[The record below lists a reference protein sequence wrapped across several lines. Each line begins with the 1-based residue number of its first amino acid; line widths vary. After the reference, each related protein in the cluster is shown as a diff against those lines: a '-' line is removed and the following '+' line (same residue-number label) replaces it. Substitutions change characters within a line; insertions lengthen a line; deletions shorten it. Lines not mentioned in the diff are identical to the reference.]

1 MKKNLLLLLTLLLW
15 AGASYAQ
22 TRVTGKVTSAEDG
35 TPVIVTVSVKG
46 TTTGAYT
53 DVDGKY
59 AIAVPNGQ
67 AVLVF
72 GGIGYQTIE
81 VPVNGRSVIDVQ
93 IKADSKNLEE
103 VVLTA
108 YGPQSKKAFTGTASI
123 VKADEIKNLKVSS
136 VSKALQ
142 GLASGVMVVN
152 TNGQP
157 GENATIRIRGIGS
170 LSGSNDPLIVVDGVI
185 YNGNLNS
192 INPNDIESFTVLK
205 DANSTA
211 LYGSKAAAG
220 VIVIATKMGRPGKTK
235 ISASASYGISTKAVK
250 DYEYLNTNQYMEL
263 NWERLYMDDLRTGLV
278 NDATARLN
286 ASTKLIPSL
295 VYNPYHAEAQPVG
308 TDGKVK
314 SNAILLYEENWEK
327 ALFQIG
333 KRQEY
338 TIQALG
344 GSDNS
349 RFMISGAYLDDEGLV
364 KMSKFNRYSVRGK
377 IDGGVSN
384 WLKMGL
390 NMGLT
395 YSKQNY
401 PTQGGSSIRNSI
413 LFVRSVANV
422 YPAYERNKDG
432 SMRYNANGGLI
443 PDYGRNTVW
452 GVDRPVFA
460 GSNPLGTFMYDV
472 ITTDRF
478 ASNNSAFAEAKF
490 LKDFTLKSVLGVEYY
505 FLAGKQYYNNLIG
518 DGTAYGGR
526 SQRSRDT
533 YSTITW
539 TNTLTYDK
547 TYGDHHV
554 NVLLGTES
562 YDFQYDYL
570 AAEKRGFDFADQ
582 ELDYGAN
589 LITASSN
596 RTASRDFK
604 YLARANYDY
613 SNRYH
618 LSASYT
624 YSGTSRFYQDS
635 RWGSF
640 YSFGLG
646 WNIANESFMA
656 STSNIINTLKLRAS
670 YGTTGQQNLGYFPYM
685 ATYSTGWNI
694 LGSLGSIVNTLG
706 NNNLTWENQASLD
719 LGIDFGLFSNKITGA
734 ITYYNRKSVDL
745 LMSRPLPISAGI
757 TSYNDNIGEVKNNG
771 LEIEMKGL
779 LYQSKDITW
788 DLGVNFTYQRNKV
801 TALPEEQKN
810 GFNAGDYKR
819 IQVGES
825 IYSWYLWDFAGVD
838 PADGKPMWY
847 KDVVD
852 GQGVVTGRE
861 TTKTYSS
868 GTRYLVGDAL
878 PKFMG
883 GISTNFNWK
892 GISLNIISSF
902 AVGHKIVDTDK
913 SGLMHLFSSDRT
925 GNQASV
931 DALRRWQKPGD
942 ITDVP
947 YLAGGTMNFNSAST
961 RWLVNGDYL
970 RIRSIA
976 IGYDL
981 ANFKTIKN
989 LGISSCKV
997 SLNADNPF
1005 TIFGHEGLDPE
1016 QGLGGITSNTSSSMK
1031 VLTLG
1036 LNIEF

>member
-72 GGIGYQTIE
+72 GGIGYQTVEI
-81 VPVNGRSVIDVQ
+81 PVNGRSTIDVQ
-93 IKADSKNLEE
+93 IKADAKNLEE

-123 VKADEIKNLKVSS
+123 VKADEIKNMKVSS

-220 VIVIATKMGRPGKTK
+220 VIVITTKMGRPGKTK

-250 DYEYLNTNQYMEL
+250 DYKYLNNQQYLEL
-263 NWERLYMDDLRTGLV
+263 MWERMYKDNVRTGLV
-278 NDATARLN
+278 DDATARLN
-286 ASTKLIPSL
+286 ATNQLTAAT
-295 VYNPYHAEAQPVG
+295 VYNPYNVEKPVG
-308 TDGKVK
+308 TDGKVV

-344 GSDNS
+344 GSDKS

-377 IDGGVSN
+377 IDGGVSD
-384 WLKMGL
+384 WMKIGL
-390 NMGLT
+390 NMGLS

-401 PTQGGSSIRNSI
+401 PTQGGSSIRNSV
-413 LFVRSVANV
+413 LFVRSLASI

-432 SMRYNANGGLI
+432 SMRYNINGELI

-452 GVDRPVFA
+452 GADRPVFA
-460 GSNPLGTFMYDV
+460 GSNPLGTFMFDDLS
-472 ITTDRF
+472 TNRF

-490 LKDFTLKSVLGVEYY
+490 LKDFTFRSVLGVEYY
-505 FLAGKQYYNNLIG
+505 FILGKQYYNNIIG

-526 SQRSRDT
+526 SQRTRDT
-533 YSTITW
+533 HSTITW

-547 TYGDHHV
+547 NIGDHHI

-562 YDFQYDYL
+562 YDYKYDFL
-570 AAEKRGFDFADQ
+570 GAEKRGFDFTDQ

-589 LITASSN
+589 LIQASSN
-596 RTASRDFK
+596 TTASRDFK
-604 YLARANYDY
+604 YIARANYDF

-618 LSASYT
+618 LSGSYT
-624 YSGTSRFYQDS
+624 YSGTSRFNQNS

-656 STSNIINTLKLRAS
+656 STANIINTLKLRAS
-670 YGTTGQQNLGYFPYM
+670 YGTTGQQELGYFPYM
-685 ATYSTGWNI
+685 ATYATGWNM
-694 LGSLGSIVNTLG
+694 LGSLGSIVNSLG
-706 NNNLTWENQASLD
+706 NDLLTWENQASLD
-719 LGIDFGLFSNKITGA
+719 LGIDFGLFSNKLSGS
-734 ITYYNRKSVDL
+734 ITYYDRKSVDL
-745 LMSRPLPISAGI
+745 LMERPLPWSFGI
-757 TSYNDNIGEVKNNG
+757 TSYNDNIGEVRNNG
-771 LEIEMKGL
+771 LEIEMKGIIL
-779 LYQSKDITW
+779 QNKDLAW
-788 DLGVNFTYQRNKV
+788 DLGFNFTYQKNRI
-801 TALPEEQKN
+801 TSLPEEQKN
-810 GFNAGDYKR
+810 GFNASNYKR
-819 IQVGES
+819 IQVGQS
-825 IYSWYLWDFAGVD
+825 IYAWYLWDYAGVD
-838 PADGKPMWY
+838 PTDGKPMWY
-847 KDVVD
+847 QDVTD
-852 GQGVVTGRE
+852 AQGVTTRQ
-861 TTKTYSS
+861 TTKTYSN

-883 GISTNFNWK
+883 GLSTNLNYK
-892 GISLNIISSF
+892 GISLNIITSF
-902 AVGHKIVDTDK
+902 ALGHKILDTDK
-913 SGLMHLFSSDRT
+913 SGLMSLFSSDR
-925 GNQASV
+925 GGYQASA
-931 DALRRWQKPGD
+931 DALNRWQKPGD

-947 YLAGGTMNFNSAST
+947 YLTGNSLNFSSPST
-961 RWLVNGDYL
+961 KWLVNGDYL
-970 RIRSIA
+970 RVRSIA
-976 IGYDL
+976 LSYDL
-981 ANFKTIKN
+981 VNFKAIKN
-989 LGISSCKV
+989 LGLGSCKV

-1016 QGLGGITSNTSSSMK
+1016 QGLGGITSNTSSAMK